1 MTVVDIQIKNVSLF
15 QTVTQSF
22 VTKHIYIKKEK
33 IYHISSEEE
42 KTITANSVI
51 DGQGLFMV
59 PGLIDSH
66 MHIES
71 SMCTPESFSDA
82 VLQFGVTTVVADAH
96 EIGNVFGIEGLNHFM
111 SAQTELDIFH
121 GIPSSV
127 PSTTTELE
135 TTGGVIALK
144 EVEELL
150 NNPKVICLGE
160 AMNFKGISY
169 EPDSLIAQ
177 IIRLIQE
184 KRPTMPLEGHC
195 PKIQGTDLS
204 DFLYSG
210 ISSDHTHQFPESLKE
225 RIENGV
231 FIQLQAKSMTKE
243 NMAVI
248 TEGHFYEY
256 ASIVTDDIMA
266 DELLSGHLDVNLR
279 KAVACGLPMEK
290 AIYMTT
296 FTPAR
301 RMGLND
307 RGMIAPGK
315 IADFILL
322 DNLEDFS
329 IKEVYKSG
337 RQVFSQGVEQ
347 VVSEHDYSYYPSYYF
362 DTLQTRKLTLEDVS
376 LKVGTTLEKVRCQ
389 VIRKHEI
396 GTFTEPVIKEIPVID
411 GYLDWESAECSLLI
425 IMERYGKNRNISY
438 SLIEKPIEEKGAIG
452 TTWAHDHHNIM
463 IMGNTKEDLLKV
475 QHELI
480 EMKGGYCVS
489 HSQEIIGRCPLPLG
503 GIVST
508 EPIAIL
514 GERLKEIR
522 RGMQV
527 IGYKNMNEI
536 MSFSTLSLPVSP
548 AIKVTDV
555 GMMDT
560 KTQVFYDLINKEDG
574 ELLNG
579 NTY

>member
-15 QTVTQSF
+15 QAVTQSF

-135 TTGGVIALK
+135 TTGGVIAFK

-337 RQVFSQGVEQ
+337 RQVFSQGMEQ
-347 VVSEHDYSYYPSYYF
+347 VASEHDYSYYPSHYF

-389 VIRKHEI
+389 VIRKHKI

-560 KTQVFYDLINKEDG
+560 KTQVFYDLIHKEDG